1 MTQDEALNIL
11 KTGKSVF
18 LTGEP
23 GSGKTHTIN
32 RYVKYLREHKILPA
46 VTASTGIAATHIGG
60 MTIHSWS
67 GIGISTEL
75 SKNDLAVITGRS
87 KVQKRVQGAKALI
100 IDEVS
105 MLASTTLG
113 MVDMVCREIRENP
126 APFGGL
132 QVVLVGDFFQLP
144 PISRDGGRAPFA
156 YESDAWQEL
165 NPEVCYLSEQYRQ
178 DDQEFLSLLSA
189 IRQGNCGERERALV
203 AGRLCGAKNLP
214 ESIPRFFPY
223 NADVDRL
230 NNEKLTKLP
239 EKPTSFFMEAH
250 GPRPLVEALK
260 KSCLSPE
267 VLELKAGAAV
277 MFTKNSRDG
286 KFVNGTLGTVIKFD
300 RESGYPIVASR
311 NGRKIFAEPMEWTV
325 EEGGKV
331 RARVAQIPLRLAWAI
346 TVHKSQG
353 MSMDE
358 AAMDLS
364 HAFEYGQGYVALSR
378 VRRLSGLYL
387 FGVNDRAFEVH
398 PEVLSHDR
406 NFREESEEAARRFR
420 ALGENE
426 LSEEHAIFI
435 RACGGTL
442 SPKVNHVFRADLST
456 HDITLELARKNLSLC
471 EIAQER
477 GLKVG
482 TVIHHLEKLVLARR
496 LDPHRELLHLK
507 PEQPRFQKIKTAFE
521 IVYAKEKKMLLAPV
535 REALGDDFTF
545 EELRL
550 ARLFL

>member
-300 RESGYPIVASR
+300 P
-311 NGRKIFAEPMEWTV
+311 
-325 EEGGKV
+325 
-331 RARVAQIPLRLAWAI
+331 
-346 TVHKSQG
+346 
-353 MSMDE
+353 
-358 AAMDLS
+358 
-364 HAFEYGQGYVALSR
+364 
-378 VRRLSGLYL
+378 
-387 FGVNDRAFEVH
+387 
-398 PEVLSHDR
+398 
-406 NFREESEEAARRFR
+406 
-420 ALGENE
+420 
-426 LSEEHAIFI
+426 
-435 RACGGTL
+435 
-442 SPKVNHVFRADLST
+442 
-456 HDITLELARKNLSLC
+456 
-471 EIAQER
+471 
-477 GLKVG
+477 
-482 TVIHHLEKLVLARR
+482 
-496 LDPHRELLHLK
+496 
-507 PEQPRFQKIKTAFE
+507 
-521 IVYAKEKKMLLAPV
+521 
-535 REALGDDFTF
+535 
-545 EELRL
+545 
-550 ARLFL
+550 